1 MLYIMVCIPLR
12 LTLAALVGW
21 LGTTQDDVYMYVFMG
36 LETLAIFSY
45 VWNCKCC
52 KPAEVWWPRFVHV
65 GTAAMAIVLA
75 VMVVKE
81 VMPGWSLS
89 ILLGVDV
96 LLGVAVAVSKRPYS
110 GAQGSRYQEVRLGD
124 IAIE

>member
-1 MLYIMVCIPLR
+1 
-12 LTLAALVGW
+12 
-21 LGTTQDDVYMYVFMG
+21 
-36 LETLAIFSY
+36 
-45 VWNCKCC
+45 
-52 KPAEVWWPRFVHV
+52 
-65 GTAAMAIVLA
+65 MAIVLA